1 MKEKIIISRFDASD
15 YLDSEEAIA
24 EYLDA
29 INEENPML
37 LASAIRDVEKA
48 RNRMIFHEM
57 MQLSFSG
64 FSHA

>member
-1 MKEKIIISRFDASD
+1 MKKEIIISRFDALD

-37 LASAIRDVEKA
+37 LASAMKDVEKA
-48 RNRMIFHEM
+48 RGRMMFHEM
-57 MQLSFSG
+57 TQLSFSG

>member
-1 MKEKIIISRFDASD
+1 MKEKIIISHFDASD
-15 YLDSEEAIA
+15 YLDSEEAIT

-37 LASAIRDVEKA
+37 LASAMKDVEKA
-48 RNRMIFHEM
+48 RNRMMFHEM
-57 MQLSFSG
+57 TQSSFSG